1 MKSNGLVW
9 QRTVLANGLRVL
21 YFPKVSANTVQL
33 AVAVEYGS
41 NNEVEA
47 EAGAA
52 HFLEHMLAGGSE
64 ERIQKSRSVES
75 FGGSLNFYTD
85 HEFTMSFADV
95 LPESLPQTAQVL
107 SELLFDPV
115 FEAEKFV
122 SERKIILHELA
133 EDLDDPATLIN
144 ALLLKNLFKNH
155 PVSRPI
161 GGYPK
166 TLNNL
171 KLDQLEAI
179 HTSAYEPQNMI
190 LLLMGN
196 LSSSQIQGAL
206 RPFEDKPKQQR
217 RVTKQFYP
225 QKTVKPVK
233 KVSTKFKRGLTQAYL
248 SIGAQTVDTKS
259 ADASKLDLISMILG
273 GGTSSRL
280 FIELREKRALTYDV
294 AAAHINGLDFG
305 YLNIG
310 CVVKNVNVGKA
321 QKIVFEELAKL
332 RSEHVLEE
340 ELERNKKLMLKS
352 VLRGIDSPDNCQDLL
367 AYMEIQYNHEKALT
381 DYLNKIKTVTTTDIL
396 NVAQTYLQKDKLV
409 MAVLKPK

>member
-1 MKSNGLVW
+1 MKRNGLVW
-9 QRTVLANGLRVL
+9 QRTVLVNDLRVL
-21 YFPKVSANTVQL
+21 YFPKASANTVQL

-41 NNEVEA
+41 NSEIEA

-52 HFLEHMLAGGSE
+52 HFFLYLLAGGSE
-64 ERIQKSRSVES
+64 ERIQKSRSVEGY
-75 FGGSLNFYTD
+75 GGSLNFYTD
-85 HEFTMSFADV
+85 HEHTMSFADI
-95 LPESLPQTAQVL
+95 LPESLPQTAKVL
-107 SELLFDPV
+107 SELLFDSV
-115 FEAEKFV
+115 FNEEKFV
-122 SERKIILHELA
+122 SEREIILHELA
-133 EDLDDPATLIN
+133 EELDDPATLIN
-144 ALLLKNLFKNH
+144 DLLLKNLFKTH

-166 TLNNL
+166 TLNKL
-171 KLDQLEAI
+171 KLHQLEAI
-179 HTSAYEPQNMI
+179 HTAAYEPQNMI
-190 LLLMGN
+190 LMLMGN
-196 LSSSQIQGAL
+196 LSNDQIQKVL
-206 RPFEDKPKQQR
+206 KHFEDKSNQQKR
-217 RVTKQFYP
+217 AAKQFYP
-225 QKTVKPVK
+225 QKTVKQVK
-233 KVSTKFKRGLTQAYL
+233 KASKCKRGLTQAYL
-248 SIGAQTVDTKS
+248 SVGAQTVNTKS
-259 ADASKLDLISMILG
+259 ADAPKLDLISLILG
-273 GGTSSRL
+273 GGASSRL

-332 RSEHVLEE
+332 RSENVLEE

-367 AYMEIQYNHEKALT
+367 AYMEIQYNHENALM
-381 DYLNKIKTVTTTDIL
+381 DYLKKIRTVTTTDIL